1 MINFFFFVVAVH
13 VAQRFY
19 LFHNVVVDSGAL
31 GRGHEFAARLKV
43 QQVLGALNRAKAMSD
58 YNDGEVWTFSCKIL
72 NSSLYFNFW
81 LRVKGGSG
89 FVENQNFRFF
99 NQGARNSDAL
109 LLATWH
115 IDYSSSAN
123 ISIHAFL
130 KFKHESRVCLVQRLL
145 TILFSGI
152 SVSKK

>member
-58 YNDGEVWTFSCKIL
+58 YNDGEV
-72 NSSLYFNFW
+72 
-81 LRVKGGSG
+81 
-89 FVENQNFRFF
+89 
-99 NQGARNSDAL
+99 
-109 LLATWH
+109 
-115 IDYSSSAN
+115 
-123 ISIHAFL
+123 
-130 KFKHESRVCLVQRLL
+130 
-145 TILFSGI
+145 
-152 SVSKK
+152 